1 MLNVKHTILHHI
13 ILIDNTCI
21 TLSLRSKCTV
31 QYLIG
36 VNQSVVIAQAWFLAA
51 NFILDEE
58 EVNLSPFIN
67 LWATSMQLNLIDGAI
82 LANCLLFKIWPM
94 CVNPTPQCF
103 NISNIKLV
111 GLVLWT
117 NVVNWSLW
125 REHKRMIGIFTCCS
139 FYQSVSVAR

>member
-1 MLNVKHTILHHI
+1 M
-13 ILIDNTCI
+13 
-21 TLSLRSKCTV
+21 
-31 QYLIG
+31 YLIG

-51 NFILDEE
+51 NLILDEE
-58 EVNLSPFIN
+58 EVNLSLFIK

>member
-1 MLNVKHTILHHI
+1 MSQKCWMWNIQFFIILS
-13 ILIDNTCI
+13 LIDNTCV
-21 TLSLRSKCTV
+21 TLSLRS
-31 QYLIG
+31 G

-67 LWATSMQLNLIDGAI
+67 LWATYMQLNLIDGAI